1 MQITFSS
8 CTQFILSLQACNLLL
23 DLKNFY
29 EILKY
34 LLDDVGVQL
43 DGVDSV
49 LAQPEPNPN
58 SSSAPT
64 DLT

>member
-43 DGVDSV
+43 DGVI
-49 LAQPEPNPN
+49 PNLN
-58 SSSAPT
+58 LTQILQAPPPT
-64 DLT
+64 